1 MNKCKGW
8 FFGICLVLAV
18 PLTLTTFSACA
29 HPENVRTLETLVAE
43 GAIGEETLQNI
54 AALRVGS
61 LQTVRENEQGE
72 TERETVPYTPTPVG
86 EGLPKDRAS
95 ALLQDFDAFIEERF
109 QSAHVDCKV
118 VESGI
123 VDYFGT
129 YGGRVVVEIRFSL
142 SGLTL
147 ADEERD
153 LIVSGYYLG
162 EIGGDSLIV
171 GWSE

>member
-1 MNKCKGW
+1 MVCI
-8 FFGICLVLAV
+8 F
-18 PLTLTTFSACA
+18 PL
-29 HPENVRTLETLVAE
+29 
-43 GAIGEETLQNI
+43 Q
-54 AALRVGS
+54 
-61 LQTVRENEQGE
+61 
-72 TERETVPYTPTPVG
+72 YTPTPVG